1 MRWLAPLAATALLVS
16 AGTQAA
22 APARKADA
30 PAPRDWTRNVVATPE
45 GGFRIGNP
53 AAPVKLVEYGSLT
66 CSHCAQFSAESKAG
80 LPGHVRSGRVSFE
93 FRNMVLNA
101 ADVSAS
107 LLARCAGPRGF
118 FPLVDRLYATQPDWL
133 GKVTAQSEAFA
144 NLPDARKFVR
154 IAEIGGLTAMA
165 AQAGV
170 APARARTCLAEKA
183 GLNRLVQMY
192 QAANA
197 QGVQRT
203 PTFLINGR
211 KTDAHDWAALEPL
224 LKPGG

>member
-1 MRWLAPLAATALLVS
+1 MRWLAPLAAAALLGT
-16 AGTQAA
+16 AGLQAA
-22 APARKADA
+22 APARKAAA
-30 PAPRDWTRNVVATPE
+30 PAARDWTRTVTGTPE

-66 CSHCAQFSAESKAG
+66 CPHCAEFSAQSKAG
-80 LPGHVRSGRVSFE
+80 LPGHIRSGRVSFE

-118 FPLVDRLYATQPDWL
+118 FPMVDRLYATQPDWL
-133 GKVTAQSEAFA
+133 GKVAAQNEAFA
-144 NLPDARKFVR
+144 NLPDQQKFVR
-154 IAEIGGLTAMA
+154 IAEIGGLTQVA

-170 APARARTCLAEKA
+170 TPARAKTCLVDKN

-192 QAANA
+192 QAAHA
-197 QGVQRT
+197 AGVQRT

-211 KTDAHDWAALEPL
+211 KTDAHEWASLEPL
-224 LKPGG
+224 LKPGS